1 MIKAF
6 DDLDRA
12 GKISRLKM
20 LIKREEGGR
29 LSRPIRHPL
38 SMEDALPFESRRT
51 MVYVGSPGRQA
62 AIPAVEA
69 DRRTAV
75 EAMDKLL
82 AELEGDEDAA
92 A

>member
-1 MIKAF
+1 MIRAF

-29 LSRPIRHPL
+29 LSSPVRYPVDYA
-38 SMEDALPFESRRT
+38 DALPFETRRT

-69 DRRTAV
+69 DRRAAV

-82 AELEGDEDAA
+82 AELEGGIDAA